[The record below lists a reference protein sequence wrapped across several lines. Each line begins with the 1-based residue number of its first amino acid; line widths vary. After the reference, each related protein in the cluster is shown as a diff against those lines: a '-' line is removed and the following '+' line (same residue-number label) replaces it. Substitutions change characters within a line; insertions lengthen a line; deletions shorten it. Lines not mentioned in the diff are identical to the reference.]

1 MQSKLSTMKKIT
13 TLFFVILLSLNALAQ
28 LEVKPNSFKLVEGF
42 VNINLEKQNDS
53 YEKPYAVL
61 KIRTENIDDQQRN
74 ELIFKVQDNVDY
86 EVEYKVGEVWLYISY
101 FATYLQISH
110 PELGS
115 AEIYF
120 PFDMVGKKGYELTLV
135 SKKEDA
141 TGSGIVI
148 ITTKPED
155 GATITLNGK
164 TLKKQTPFT
173 NDMIAA
179 GHYEVTVS
187 KENFQ
192 NVTKTFEIY
201 DGDTTY
207 LEIMMPYNL
216 GKININSNPL
226 GATVYIDDK
235 KRGVTPLTLNDVN
248 FGDHELRIEMDGCQS
263 FQSKLVVGDKVL
275 NINANIFKHPKG
287 SLPGEF
293 SVSEK
298 DKVYFAQGDLQ
309 YYQNKYH
316 FANSQIIKFDGM
328 NSSGLFKWNADGSN
342 PHNKFQDW
350 GKKSISNAGSAKW
363 RTLSKAEWEYVLNTR
378 NTNSGRRFVK
388 ATIENVKG
396 IILFPDNWEEEW
408 YSLNYDVGNYENNII
423 SLSDWTN
430 VFESCGAVFLPNKYW
445 TSTKD
450 VWDDGAKD
458 GGIVWLFNMDGGEI
472 KSEGLVYIEK
482 SVRLVCP
489 AK

>member
-1 MQSKLSTMKKIT
+1 MKKIT
-13 TLFFVILLSLNALAQ
+13 TLIFAMFLSLNALAQ
-28 LEVKPNSFKLVEGF
+28 LEVKPNTFKEVQGF

-61 KIRTENIDDQQRN
+61 KIRTENIDDKQRN
-74 ELIFKVQDNVDY
+74 ELIFKVKDNVEY
-86 EVEYKVGEVWLYISY
+86 EVEYEVGEVWLYISY

-120 PFDMVGKKGYELTLV
+120 PFDMIGKKGYELTLV
-135 SKKEDA
+135 NKQKDT
-141 TGSGIVI
+141 TGSGILV

-164 TLKKQTPFT
+164 TLKKKTPFT

-207 LEIMMPYNL
+207 LEIKMPYTL
-216 GKININSNPL
+216 CKLNINSNPV

-235 KRGVTPLTLNDVN
+235 DCGVTPLALENVN
-248 FGDHELRIEMDGCQS
+248 FGAHNIRIEKNGCKNYKKTVTLTNEEVC
-263 FQSKLVVGDKVL
+263 FVV
-275 NINANIFKHPKG
+275 NINKCPDKA
-287 SLPGEF
+287 SPGVF
-293 SVSEK
+293 SVSPK
-298 DKVYFAQGDLQ
+298 KKVYFAVGDLCRNTE
-309 YYQNKYH
+309 YDKNNKRKVIWGFERPLYK
-316 FANSQIIKFDGM
+316 QDDGVM
-328 NSSGLFKWNADGSN
+328 SFYGRNLFGWGESDNPKKVSKSFYELGKNVDGN
-342 PHNKFQDW
+342 
-350 GKKSISNAGSAKW
+350 W
-363 RTLSKAEWEYVLNTR
+363 RTLSRKEWEYVLFER
-378 NTNSGRRFVK
+378 NTPSGIRYVH
-388 ATIENVKG
+388 ANIGGTDG
-396 IILFPDNWEEEW
+396 IILLPD
-408 YSLNYDVGNYENNII
+408 
-423 SLSDWTN
+423 DWSETDAIDKIDWN
-430 VFESCGAVFLPNKYW
+430 VEIEQSGVVFLQNGEYWSSTGEAFKNDAGEGVDARCIMINNKEVVS
-445 TSTKD
+445 TS
-450 VWDDGAKD
+450 VWIY
-458 GGIVWLFNMDGGEI
+458 GGFDPFG
-472 KSEGLVYIEK
+472 KK